1 MRSLW
6 IEKILSRRSWRS
18 NENHSP
24 AIVAIQ
30 CIPQYIVIDRL
41 YPRVHCNFLTS
52 KMASGSA
59 TVLFLEETQK
69 YDCLYN
75 KFSKDYKNKFKKMNC
90 WTKIAEK
97 LDMSPCEVEKKFKNI
112 RTAYGRF
119 LKKKSVPSGSGRGA
133 VPLPREFTNLDWL
146 QAHINHRP
154 TVSNVVHDSPLSVE
168 GSEEEQEKSDK
179 DETREVNVVERT

>member
-1 MRSLW
+1 
-6 IEKILSRRSWRS
+6 
-18 NENHSP
+18 
-24 AIVAIQ
+24 
-30 CIPQYIVIDRL
+30 
-41 YPRVHCNFLTS
+41 
-52 KMASGSA
+52 
-59 TVLFLEETQK
+59 
-69 YDCLYN
+69 
-75 KFSKDYKNKFKKMNC
+75 MNC

-119 LKKKSVPSGSGRGA
+119 LKKKKSVPSGSGRGA